1 MSELLA
7 RVVDR
12 TKWNTPLQNI
22 QDAARGGKLDLA
34 PNPSDA

>member
-7 RVVDR
+7 RVIDR
-12 TKWNTPLQNI
+12 AKGNTPLQNI
-22 QDAARGGKLDLA
+22 EDAARGGKLDLA